1 MNPTPDPAEIV
12 PKKSQG
18 RTLEWLAR
26 NPVIGLAGIVASVI
40 AVPLT
45 MFFGVQSVRN
55 RELLY
60 GIYETKTTIV
70 KSGQSSDLH
79 VLYKGQ
85 DVSTDVTALQVA
97 VWNHGNESIKPENF
111 VTVPPITLSTSPKVP
126 ILEARL
132 KQVQRS
138 VSQIGLD
145 TSHIATGSV
154 SLTWKILE
162 HNDGAVIQLIVAG
175 PPSVTVRGEGAIEGQ
190 QKITAYDMRP
200 DTMSIQALI
209 ALLIGAGLFVGGFI
223 YGGREIDKRM
233 KEGRV
238 AWKLQLLAT
247 AGTLVG
253 LALLCVAISYINSS
267 AVPPAFR

>member
-45 MFFGVQSVRN
+45 IFFGVQSVRN

-175 PPSVTVRGEGAIEGQ
+175 PPTVTVHAEGVVEGLVPIRSYNMNPDAISGESFIVAI
-190 QKITAYDMRP
+190 IVC
-200 DTMSIQALI
+200 
-209 ALLIGAGLFVGGFI
+209 LLGIGGFVYAKNPI
-223 YGGREIDKRM
+223 EKMVGRKKVIF
-233 KEGRV
+233 V
-238 AWKLQLLAT
+238 AILTIASIAFL
-247 AGTLVG
+247 
-253 LALLCVAISYINSS
+253 LALLRYVAFYGS